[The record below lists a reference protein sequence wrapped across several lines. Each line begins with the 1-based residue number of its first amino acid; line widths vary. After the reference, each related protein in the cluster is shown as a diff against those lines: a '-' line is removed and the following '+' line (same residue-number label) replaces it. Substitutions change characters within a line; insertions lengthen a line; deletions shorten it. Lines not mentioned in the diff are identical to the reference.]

1 MKAREFQLKRDDPS
15 WKKTAQ
21 DDVDSMRTGIMG
33 YKGQVHYECAPCIDE
48 WLGSLDTAIPR
59 NRFFDMVAAHIDQ
72 QIHAR
77 YRLYPCNY
85 IAADMLAEQNALT
98 DFYTDEDK
106 QRFLGYL
113 NAQIDKIELCHKD
126 VAFLQERMLTMYAN
140 PCRNWLSAK
149 G

>member
-1 MKAREFQLKRDDPS
+1 
-15 WKKTAQ
+15 
-21 DDVDSMRTGIMG
+21 
-33 YKGQVHYECAPCIDE
+33 
-48 WLGSLDTAIPR
+48 
-59 NRFFDMVAAHIDQ
+59 
-72 QIHAR
+72 
-77 YRLYPCNY
+77 
-85 IAADMLAEQNALT
+85 MLAEQNALT

-113 NAQIDKIELCHKD
+113 NAQIDKIEIFHKD